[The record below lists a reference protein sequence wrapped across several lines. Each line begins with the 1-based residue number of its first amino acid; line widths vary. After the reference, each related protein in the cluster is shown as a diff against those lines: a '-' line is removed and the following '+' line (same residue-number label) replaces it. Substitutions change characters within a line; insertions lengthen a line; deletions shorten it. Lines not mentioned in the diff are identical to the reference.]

1 MALAAANAGDIEAMY
16 ICALCSEQGFG
27 TKKDPTEAFA
37 RFKRAAEAG
46 VVDAMYKTA
55 LNHDRGEG
63 TFRNP
68 QAAFEWFKNA
78 AEMGHPDAQH
88 DLAVCYANG
97 RGNGGRSLGGLPL
110 DEALG
115 RKRQC

>member
-1 MALAAANAGDIEAMY
+1 
-16 ICALCSEQGFG
+16 
-27 TKKDPTEAFA
+27 
-37 RFKRAAEAG
+37 
-46 VVDAMYKTA
+46 MYKTA

-78 AEMGHPDAQH
+78 AEMGHPDAQY

-97 RGNGGRSLGGLPL
+97 EGTAADPSEAFRWMKLSAENGNVDAMRLPAAAIITAS
-110 DEALG
+110 ALRRI
-115 RKRQC
+115 RKRPLRCSKKPPNSATLTA